1 MMKFLKTKLFWIAA
15 AVLAVVIALTAI
27 LGALGLPAPLRSAA
41 KTLATPFTYLGTK
54 VSDAVDGFV
63 GAFTRYEELEA
74 ENEELRAALDSME
87 DEARENQVLR
97 EENAWLKQ
105 YLKLAVDHPEFL
117 LTDASVIAHEAGNSA
132 TVLTL
137 NRGSVHGVKNKMSV
151 ITEDGLL
158 GYVKEVGLDWC
169 KVLTVVETASSVGV
183 YTDRTGARGIAEGN
197 ADLSSDGTC
206 RMTYIDPT
214 ADIRLGDC
222 VYTEGGEGSLYPPGL
237 LLGTVE
243 SLEADENTRML
254 VATVRPAVDFSD
266 RNALRRVMIIRGYGT
281 EG

>member
-1 MMKFLKTKLFWIAA
+1 MKFLKSKFFWISAG
-15 AVLAVVIALTAI
+15 VLAVLIALTAI
-27 LGALGLPAPLRSAA
+27 LGALGLPAPLRSVT
-41 KTLATPFTYLGTK
+41 KTLATPFTYCGAR
-54 VSDAVDGFV
+54 VADAVDGFV
-63 GAFTRYEELEA
+63 GAFTRYDAIRE
-74 ENEELRAALDSME
+74 ENESLQAALDSME
-87 DEARENQVLR
+87 DQSRENEVLR
-97 EENAWLKQ
+97 EENQWLKQ

-117 LTDASVIAHEAGNSA
+117 LTDASVIAHEAGNTA

-183 YTDRTGARGIAEGN
+183 YTDRTGVRGIAEGN

-214 ADIRLGDC
+214 ADIRLGDL

-243 SLEADENTRML
+243 ALEADENARML
-254 VATVRPAVDFSD
+254 VATIRPAVDFSD
-266 RNALRRVMIIRGYGT
+266 GNSLRRVMIVRGYDT
-281 EG
+281 ED